1 VTQTDL
7 FRLPVGRQSLDALYS
22 RPKPPQQE
30 AGSHPIKPLRPKRA
44 TLSGPD
50 RVQEPPPLVIMI
62 HDLPFGTM
70 RDHEDLFGR
79 IDTLSVD
86 LGFHG
91 LRFDFRGCGSSAP
104 PPGGL
109 PTLGSASQDLGAA
122 FDWGKAQG
130 YRKFILVAE
139 GLSAS
144 LALPRMTE
152 DSVLAAILLWPV
164 LDPKALALEKF
175 GAIAEMDAPAPDAIL
190 EAHGK
195 KISAR
200 LAYEMVRTD
209 LSGVMKRVTTPILI
223 QQGDRDSAT
232 IAGQIDLARKTLR
245 SKRLDI
251 TAYSDA
257 DRGLTDA
264 RHRKYM
270 LYHIQQFIEKFLD
283 SLPPA

>member
-1 VTQTDL
+1 MTQTDL
-7 FRLPVGRQSLDALYS
+7 FLLPVGSQSLDALYS
-22 RPKPPQQE
+22 RPKPSPQE
-30 AGSHPIKPLRPKRA
+30 TGSPSIQSLRNRRSA
-44 TLSGPD
+44 FSGSEKAQT
-50 RVQEPPPLVIMI
+50 RPPLVIML

-79 IDTLSVD
+79 IETLSTG

-91 LRFDFRGCGSSAP
+91 LRFDFRGCGNSVP

-130 YRKFILVAE
+130 YQKFILVAE

-144 LALPRMTE
+144 LAMPRMTE
-152 DSVLAAILLWPV
+152 DAVLAAILLWPV
-164 LDPKALALEKF
+164 LDPKAFALERF
-175 GAIAEMDAPAPDAIL
+175 GVSADMAMPVPDTVL
-190 EAHGK
+190 DAHGK

-209 LSGVMKRVTTPILI
+209 LSGIMKRVTIPILI
-223 QQGDRDSAT
+223 QQGDRDSAA

-257 DRGLTDA
+257 DRGLTDT

-270 LYHIQQFIEKFLD
+270 LYHVQQFIERLLD
-283 SLPPA
+283 FSPDA